1 MLVEVNVYLFD
12 ARRSAA
18 IAGNKTHFLLQRL
31 SVYLDGKSSMV
42 EILWHERDLSYES
55 IVDFA
60 EETNVS
66 LVYCVS

>member
-12 ARRSAA
+12 ARRSA
-18 IAGNKTHFLLQRL
+18 IGKTHFLLQRL

-60 EETNVS
+60 EEMNVS